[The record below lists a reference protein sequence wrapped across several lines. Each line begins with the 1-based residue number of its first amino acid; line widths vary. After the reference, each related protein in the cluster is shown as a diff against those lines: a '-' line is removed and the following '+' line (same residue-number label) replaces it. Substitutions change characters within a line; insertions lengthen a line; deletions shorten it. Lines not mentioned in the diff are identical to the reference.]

1 MLDFVAVPSALEC
14 LRCRRRYPVVAM
26 PAGCPSCSE
35 DGAPTNVRPVYRRGH
50 GLKPGK
56 LSGEGLA
63 RYASLLPVPRDHL
76 VTLGEGGTP
85 LLAMPSL
92 GKHYGLSRLM
102 VKDER
107 LNPTGSWRDRYSAVV
122 ASRHAAEGGT
132 IGCAGSDSLCVSIAA
147 YAARAGLRSVS
158 LVDAEMA
165 EHGARVLDAIEGVG
179 GRAVGVAGSD
189 ARWLLLAEAER
200 MLGWKASSNRAMP
213 PIGGDP
219 LGIDGYR
226 TIAFEIAEQL
236 RFAVPDLVIVPAG
249 LGDGI
254 QGIWRGF
261 ADLAEWGVVDE
272 LPRMVAVEVGGA
284 VAGALAADKDWVS
297 PSGDVHTHARSLS
310 GVSGTVQS
318 LQAVVESEGLVVRV
332 SEPELETARVELSEL
347 EGVWADLA
355 GAAPL
360 AAAQKLADRGDV
372 PDRVRA
378 VAVVTEHGLLDEST
392 GLPAALD
399 VVEARVDELLRVLA
413 VRGE

>member
-1 MLDFVAVPSALEC
+1 MI
-14 LRCRRRYPVVAM
+14 
-26 PAGCPSCSE
+26 
-35 DGAPTNVRPVYRRGH
+35 
-50 GLKPGK
+50 
-56 LSGEGLA
+56 
-63 RYASLLPVPRDHL
+63 
-76 VTLGEGGTP
+76 
-85 LLAMPSL
+85 
-92 GKHYGLSRLM
+92 
-102 VKDER
+102 KDER
-107 LNPTGSWRDRYSAVV
+107 RNPTGSWRDRYSAVV
-122 ASRHAAEGGT
+122 TSRHAADGGT
-132 IGCAGSDSLCVSIAA
+132 IGCAGNDSLCTSIAA

-200 MLGWKASSNRAMP
+200 MLGWKAVSNRAMP

-261 ADLAEWGVVDE
+261 ADLADWGVVDE

-297 PSGDVHTHARSLS
+297 PSGEVHTHARSLS
-310 GVSGTVQS
+310 GITGTVQS

-332 SEPELETARVELSEL
+332 SEAELETARVELSEL

-355 GAAPL
+355 AAAPL
-360 AAAQKLADRGDV
+360 AAAQKLAERGDV
-372 PDRVRA
+372 PDRVRV
-378 VAVVTEHGLLDEST
+378 VAVVTEHALLDEST
-392 GLPAALD
+392 GLPSALD